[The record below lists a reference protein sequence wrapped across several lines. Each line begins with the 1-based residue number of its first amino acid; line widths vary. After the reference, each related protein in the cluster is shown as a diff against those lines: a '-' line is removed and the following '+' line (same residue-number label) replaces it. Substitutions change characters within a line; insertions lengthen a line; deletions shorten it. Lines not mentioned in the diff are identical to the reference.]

1 MWWLGLPEQSMVT
14 KMIHRMGNKDRAD
27 LHSCKNCPDMV
38 FCHNRIQD
46 TLLSYWVYSSKQE
59 AAWVMKHSKRILL
72 ISSSLTGSWASLQQL
87 ILASF
92 QVMCVMSG
100 SAAMQAE
107 KSKHHSNDAECREL
121 GWVCIPLVVYR
132 FFWMLGT

>member
-1 MWWLGLPEQSMVT
+1 MKVSSVLISHSMD
-14 KMIHRMGNKDRAD
+14 HFGHHA
-27 LHSCKNCPDMV
+27 LLCKTCPDMV
-38 FCHNRIQD
+38 FRHNRIQD

-92 QVMCVMSG
+92 QVACMMPG

-107 KSKHHSNDAECREL
+107 KRKHHSNDAECREL

-132 FFWMLGT
+132 IVWMLGT